1 MLSRVAESL
10 YWTGRYIERAED
22 TSRLLHVNFHG
33 LLDADLPDR
42 GRAWRDL
49 ILLLGLD
56 DVFREHF
63 SDYTAQS
70 VTEFMLWH
78 PENPDAVTACVARAR
93 ENARGAREQISS
105 EMWEHL
111 NRLHLRVSRIR
122 PTAVLASP
130 HDFFVRIRE
139 GSHAFQGVMKATL
152 PRGEA
157 YEFLELG
164 AHLERADSTAR
175 LLAVTVPGLGAA
187 APATVSNARLSSLLK
202 SCGAFEAFRKQE
214 SDDELRPERVVAFL
228 LLERRL
234 PRAVCFSLERALESI
249 RAISGEALRPERAIG
264 RVFAELAFTELHS
277 LDETTE
283 LLLRRVQLGIADA
296 ADEIAAGY
304 FTTRTVPPGP
314 YAQQQ
319 AAQQQ

>member
-1 MLSRVAESL
+1 M
-10 YWTGRYIERAED
+10 
-22 TSRLLHVNFHG
+22 
-33 LLDADLPDR
+33 
-42 GRAWRDL
+42 
-49 ILLLGLD
+49 
-56 DVFREHF
+56 
-63 SDYTAQS
+63 
-70 VTEFMLWH
+70 
-78 PENPDAVTACVARAR
+78 
-93 ENARGAREQISS
+93 
-105 EMWEHL
+105 
-111 NRLHLRVSRIR
+111 
-122 PTAVLASP
+122 
-130 HDFFVRIRE
+130 
-139 GSHAFQGVMKATL
+139 
-152 PRGEA
+152 
-157 YEFLELG
+157 
-164 AHLERADSTAR
+164 
-175 LLAVTVPGLGAA
+175 
-187 APATVSNARLSSLLK
+187 SNARLSSLLK

-319 AAQQQ
+319 AAAAAMILRVEHTTEFAYDGPIAEAYTELRLRPAEGGGQHCSSFRLDTEPPGVRVREYRDHFGNTVHHFDVLESHDRLEVTAVSEVWTPQALVSDRLEPTPLELHDYLRPTDYSPFAEPIRRARGRATRRPAS